1 MSWSGIARRW
11 DLVRVE
17 LEPREGSE
25 QGGARPAL
33 VVSNDGFNRHF
44 PLLTVL
50 PLTRSR
56 GKRRPVYGF
65 EVLLPAG
72 AAGNATESIVM
83 PQRIRTV
90 ARERVRARLGSLAD
104 PALRE
109 AVEERLLDH
118 LGVGFEAEE

>member
-1 MSWSGIARRW
+1 MTWSGIARRW
-11 DLVRVE
+11 DLVRVD
-17 LEPREGSE
+17 LEPREGSG

-83 PQRIRTV
+83 PQQIRTV
-90 ARERVRARLGSLAD
+90 ARERVRARLGSLSD
-104 PALRE
+104 PAVRE

-118 LGVGFEAEE
+118 LGIGFEGEE

>member
-33 VVSNDGFNRHF
+33 VVSNDGFSRHF

-72 AAGNATESIVM
+72 AAGNAEESIVM
-83 PQRIRTV
+83 PQQIRTI
-90 ARERVRARLGSLAD
+90 ARERVQARLGSLSD

-109 AVEERLLDH
+109 TVEERLLEH
-118 LGVGFEAEE
+118 LGIGFEAEE